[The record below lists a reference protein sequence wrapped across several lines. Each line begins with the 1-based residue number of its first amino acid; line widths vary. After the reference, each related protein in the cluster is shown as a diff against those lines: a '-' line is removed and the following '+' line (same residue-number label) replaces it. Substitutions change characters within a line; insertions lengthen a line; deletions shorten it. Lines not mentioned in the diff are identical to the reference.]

1 MNLLEHGN
9 KAVIHRVLIRSRT
22 SDPAAVQRTVAA
34 RLAAAAW
41 DCRLPPQATLCIR
54 KLYDPLP
61 GTCWL
66 SGHTAGPPEQWEQA
80 LAANLNRLASGAVRP
95 VRGAVHPS
103 AEAVLFMDPAE
114 MLACLTSDW
123 VAGVAPAHW
132 WWSVVLRGRDIG
144 VYVRQQWVESP
155 QLVPAALEL
164 LESSGVAVPFLRQ
177 LGDGAAFQV
186 LHNVLRWHGIPP
198 PSLATTSGK
207 RGQVDIIGL
216 EGSEISNGTTP
227 VEPGKSSGEEPFSQT
242 DVTGFPREFEGTS
255 DTSNRVAS
263 GEPWPPWVRKS
274 YLDELPVVAGALLG
288 CSLLLRCSPA
298 VARSHAFHAR
308 FSAWFQHASAGIEP
322 APGRNGEV
330 GSSSSAYYL
339 KTLLGAGF
347 AVPENKLMVPDSS
360 PSSPNTRSCE
370 PPTGTHPA
378 EPAGRPGRGFDDV
391 SPEQVNNPG
400 DAPAS
405 SETELSP
412 ASDSVVRALSPDSP
426 HVDPSPPQ
434 LDTGVLP
441 LAIDTSLG
449 GIFFLLNVATL
460 LGYYADF
467 TAPVDTGLELNI
479 WDFLTMMAMEFCGRE
494 AFRGDRLEAFL
505 AQLAG
510 RSTSEAAGTHFH
522 PPGESREEWSARAC
536 SQIRAT
542 LREAFTREDSAEF
555 LCRLPARV
563 VQTLVRID
571 VYFSLNDHPIEIRMA
586 GLDRDPGWIPAAGR
600 YVSFHFD

>member
-34 RLAAAAW
+34 RLAAATW

-66 SGHTAGPPEQWEQA
+66 SGHNGPPEQWEQA

-123 VAGVAPAHW
+123 VAGTAPAHW

-164 LESSGVAVPFLRQ
+164 LECNGIAVPFLRQ
-177 LGDGAAFQV
+177 LGEGVAFQV
-186 LHNVLRWHGIPP
+186 LHNVLRCHGIPP
-198 PSLATTSGK
+198 PSLATTSGT
-207 RGQVDIIGL
+207 RPQVDMIGL
-216 EGSEISNGTTP
+216 EGSEIGKRTVR
-227 VEPGKSSGEEPFSQT
+227 VEPGKSSGEEPASQT
-242 DVTGFPREFEGTS
+242 DITGFPKDSERTS
-255 DTSNRVAS
+255 DTSNRVAP
-263 GEPWPPWVRKS
+263 GEPWLPWVRKS
-274 YLDELPVVAGALLG
+274 YRDELPVVARALLG

-298 VARSHAFHAR
+298 VARSHLFHAR
-308 FSAWFQHASAGIEP
+308 FSSWFQHASAGMEP
-322 APGRNGEV
+322 ALRNGEV
-330 GSSSSAYYL
+330 GSSSSRYL
-339 KTLLGAGF
+339 NTLLGAGF
-347 AVPENKLMVPDSS
+347 AVPEHKRRLPDSS
-360 PSSPNTRSCE
+360 PPSLDTRSIE
-370 PPTGTHPA
+370 PPTVNPA
-378 EPAGRPGRGFDDV
+378 EPGGRLSQGFDDV
-391 SPEQVNNPG
+391 SPEQVNSLG
-400 DAPAS
+400 DAAAPS

-412 ASDSVVRALSPDSP
+412 ASDSVVRAPSPDSP
-426 HVDPSPPQ
+426 HLDIPLPQ
-434 LDTGVLP
+434 LDTGALP
-441 LAIDTSLG
+441 LSFDTSLG
-449 GIFFLLNVATL
+449 GVFFLLNVATL

-467 TAPVDTGLELNI
+467 TAPLDTGLELNV
-479 WDFLTMMAMEFCGRE
+479 WDFLTLLALEFCGCE

-510 RSTSEAAGTHFH
+510 RSTSEAAGSHFH
-522 PPGESREEWSARAC
+522 PSGESPEEWSKRAC
-536 SQIRAT
+536 SQIRET
-542 LREAFTREDSAEF
+542 LREALNSDDGAEF